1 MILRHSITYFLARS
15 ASGVFNLLTIALFTR
30 LLSPVDYGRYA
41 LIVAAVGLLNNVLF
55 GWLGQGVV
63 RYLSAEGRES
73 SQTTTAILGAW
84 FVLNLGISAVAAGI
98 AFTLAPP
105 EWQQLVL
112 LGVLMLWAQTWNDLC
127 LEVHRSRLQPARY
140 ALMLMIR
147 SGLALPIGVLA
158 IQQGWG
164 AQGALL
170 GATGG
175 LLFSGLLVKPAA
187 LQFHLQALRWSTV
200 VELAQYGVPISV
212 NAAFLMVV
220 HFSDRFLIAAF
231 LGEGAAGI
239 YAAAYDLAQQS
250 VALVLRSVGN
260 AVPPLVFRAYE
271 HGDFPAARQYLERN
285 FQILSAVGGLMT
297 TLLWG
302 AAVPLSSVVVGAAF
316 REEAARII
324 PIVALA
330 TFVVG
335 LRTHHFMLPML
346 IQRQTR
352 GVIIPSIAASIVNLG
367 LNLWWIPN
375 YGIQGAA
382 WATLIAYSVA
392 LGMLIPVG
400 RRLLPIPLQWRD
412 VLKIGIGACGALLT
426 LSLTASTRDWR
437 GLLTEITVG
446 ACVYLTML
454 GILYPREVRDYLGAL
469 RRGTNAAENSG
480 VD

>member
-73 SQTTTAILGAW
+73 PQTTTAILGAW

-316 REEAARII
+316 REEAAQII

-335 LRTHHFMLPML
+335 LRTHHFLLPIL
-346 IQRQTR
+346 LQRATK
-352 GVIIPSIAASIVNLG
+352 GIIAPSVIAAVLNVG
-367 LNLWWIPN
+367 LNLWWIPQ

-382 WATLIAYSVA
+382 WATLLAYTVA
-392 LGMLIPVG
+392 LVMVILIS
-400 RRLLPIPLQWRD
+400 RRLLQMPIPWRD
-412 VLKIGIGACGALLT
+412 AVRIGISACVSLILLLRADAPNNWLGLFVKIAIGTCAYLALLGIIYRRE
-426 LSLTASTRDWR
+426 LR
-437 GLLTEITVG
+437 E
-446 ACVYLTML
+446 YL
-454 GILYPREVRDYLGAL
+454 DQH
-469 RRGTNAAENSG
+469 RRGS
-480 VD
+480 